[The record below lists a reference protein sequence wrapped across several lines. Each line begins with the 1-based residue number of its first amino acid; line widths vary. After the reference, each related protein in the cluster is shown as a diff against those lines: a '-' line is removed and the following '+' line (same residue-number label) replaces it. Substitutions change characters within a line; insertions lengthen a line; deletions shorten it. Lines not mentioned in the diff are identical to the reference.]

1 MLTGDICGPEASC
14 RHAAA
19 PRAPPRLRA
28 DFDICLAAAIHM
40 FAGSE
45 ARAYM
50 PALHMQLLCCER
62 FCLGS
67 RGSMGEPGIGTR
79 LVAGAAR

>member
-1 MLTGDICGPEASC
+1 MVLKLAAITLPHPERRRACGPA
-14 RHAAA
+14 
-19 PRAPPRLRA
+19 
-28 DFDICLAAAIHM
+28 FDICLAAAIHM